1 MGQLCTNVL
10 TRNPTA
16 DFYRDSKNLLKIFFF
31 VSKHVCIN
39 FTFAAW
45 AGSHDD
51 GQIFNEYCKS
61 FMGQLCTNVLT
72 RNPWK
77 LNRLRVLVHGFKAED
92 EFAFSELCCQNWG
105 RWVDRTV
112 SLTRKKKQLFE
123 SRSNGLLSRVIL
135 RISVNPFTP
144 KISAVILLT
153 VCHTIFMMFDRRIWY
168 WINQ

>member
-1 MGQLCTNVL
+1 MKLIENFSVRGLFADFYRDSKNLLKIFFFVSKHVCINFTFAAWAGSHDDGQIFNEYCKSFMGQLCTNVL

-72 RNPWK
+72 RNP
-77 LNRLRVLVHGFKAED
+77 
-92 EFAFSELCCQNWG
+92 
-105 RWVDRTV
+105 
-112 SLTRKKKQLFE
+112 
-123 SRSNGLLSRVIL
+123 
-135 RISVNPFTP
+135 
-144 KISAVILLT
+144 
-153 VCHTIFMMFDRRIWY
+153 
-168 WINQ
+168 

>member
-1 MGQLCTNVL
+1 MTNGMKLIENFSVRGL
-10 TRNPTA
+10 FA
-16 DFYRDSKNLLKIFFF
+16 DFYRDSENLLKIFFL
-31 VSKHVCIN
+31 SLNMYVCMYKLYI
-39 FTFAAW
+39 
-45 AGSHDD
+45 
-51 GQIFNEYCKS
+51 CKS

-72 RNPWK
+72 RKSWK
-77 LNRLRVLVHGFKAED
+77 LNRLRVFVHGFKAEN
-92 EFAFSELCCQNWG
+92 EFTFSEQSCQNWG

-153 VCHTIFMMFDRRIWY
+153 VCHTIFMMLDRRIWY
-168 WINQ
+168 WIN